1 MENKNKGIVNNGFTV
16 GFVLGTALA
25 LLYATKKG
33 RKILKAISEEGGQN
47 LGEIKKH
54 LKNFEAEIEDDILCD
69 EVEENNSPVK
79 IPVVEEDKNQNSMRE
94 EKPIEPES
102 NKSERRLFKGIPKK
116 S

>member
-1 MENKNKGIVNNGFTV
+1 MENKNKGIVNNGFTI

-47 LGEIKKH
+47 IGEIKKH
-54 LKNFEAEIEDDILCD
+54 LKNFEAEIEDDLLCD
-69 EVEENNSPVK
+69 EMEEATPVK
-79 IPVVEEDKNQNSMRE
+79 IPVVEENNHKNQVE
-94 EKPIEPES
+94 EKSVEPES
-102 NKSERRLFKGIPKK
+102 NKGERRLFKGIPKK